1 MIVGIDL
8 GTTHSLIGCFEGNA
22 PRMFPNA
29 LGDLLT
35 PSAIS
40 VGDDGGILV
49 GQSARDRLITHPQAS
64 VAAFKRW
71 MGSNRSTRLGKRE
84 FRPEELSALVL
95 RSLIADAEAALG
107 EKVREAVISVPA
119 YFGDAQRKATRA
131 AGELAGIKVER
142 LVNEPTAAALA
153 YGLQERID
161 GSTFIVLDLGGG
173 TFDVSILEIFDGVMQ
188 VHASAGDNHL
198 GGEDFLDAMAE
209 ACCKDLGINRR
220 TLPANELAMLL
231 SRLETAKKQLSS
243 TNDVVAHLQLD
254 GTTREWRIDDAS
266 FQRLAEPLLQRVR
279 TPIERALRDAKLS
292 PGDLSEV
299 VMVGG
304 ASRMP
309 LFTRLV
315 TRMLG
320 RLPLRHVHP
329 DQAIAL
335 GAAVVGGMKMRNQAL
350 EEVVMTDVCPYT
362 LGIAT
367 AREDEHG
374 RVSNGHF
381 SPIIER
387 NATVPVSRSEEF
399 SAMQDGQREIKL
411 EIYQGESPRVVN
423 NVLLGTL
430 DIRLAPKMKKNQP
443 AIDVRFTYD
452 VNGVLQVESTVLGT
466 GEKHELILQ
475 DNPGVLDQAEIR
487 ERLASLSAL
496 KVHPREDQANLA
508 TIARIERLYEER
520 LDLRGQLQDWL
531 ARFMS
536 ILEGQDRV
544 RIERERGELSRALDQ
559 LEAQG
564 ID

>member
-22 PRMFPNA
+22 PRLFANA
-29 LGDLLT
+29 LGEWLT
-35 PSAIS
+35 PSVVS
-40 VGDDGGILV
+40 LGDDGILV
-49 GQSARDRLITHPQAS
+49 GQGARDRLITHPTTS
-64 VAAFKRW
+64 VASFKRW
-71 MGSNRSTRLGKRE
+71 MGSNRGSRLGMRE

-198 GGEDFLDAMAE
+198 GGEDFLKAMLD
-209 ACCKDLGINRR
+209 ACCKDLAIDQRSVPPG
-220 TLPANELAMLL
+220 ELAQLL
-231 SRLETAKKQLSS
+231 ARLEAAKKQLSQQAE
-243 TNDVVAHLQLD
+243 VAMTLLVGGQA
-254 GTTREWRIDDAS
+254 REWTITETR
-266 FQRLAEPLLQRVR
+266 FQQFAEPLLQRIR
-279 TPIERALRDAKLS
+279 APIERALRDARLS
-292 PGDLSEV
+292 PGDLAEV

-309 LFTRLV
+309 VFTRLV

-335 GAAVVGGMKMRNQAL
+335 GACVAAGMKMRDQAL

-374 RVSNGHF
+374 RVSSGHF

-387 NATVPVSRSEEF
+387 NATVPVSRSEQF
-399 SAMQDGQREIKL
+399 CAMHDGQREIKL
-411 EIYQGESPRVVN
+411 EIFQGESPRVAN

-430 DIRLAPKMKKNQP
+430 DIRLAPKMQKNQA
-443 AIDVRFTYD
+443 AIEVRFTYD
-452 VNGVLQVESTVLGT
+452 INGVLQVESTTLGT
-466 GEKHELILQ
+466 GEKRELILQ
-475 DNPGVLDQAEIR
+475 DNPGVLGAAEIR

-520 LDLRGQLQDWL
+520 LDQRSLLQDWL
-531 ARFMS
+531 ARFNGV
-536 ILEGQDRV
+536 LESQDRA

-559 LEAQG
+559 LDARG
-564 ID
+564 FD

>member
-1 MIVGIDL
+1 M
-8 GTTHSLIGCFEGNA
+8 N
-22 PRMFPNA
+22 
-29 LGDLLT
+29 
-35 PSAIS
+35 
-40 VGDDGGILV
+40 
-49 GQSARDRLITHPQAS
+49 
-64 VAAFKRW
+64 
-71 MGSNRSTRLGKRE
+71 
-84 FRPEELSALVL
+84 
-95 RSLIADAEAALG
+95 
-107 EKVREAVISVPA
+107 
-119 YFGDAQRKATRA
+119 
-131 AGELAGIKVER
+131 
-142 LVNEPTAAALA
+142 
-153 YGLQERID
+153 

-198 GGEDFLDAMAE
+198 GGEDFLDVMAE

-220 TLPANELAMLL
+220 GLPANELALLL

-243 TNDVVAHLQLD
+243 ANEAVANLQL
-254 GTTREWRIDDAS
+254 GGAAHEWRIDDAT

-279 TPIERALRDAKLS
+279 APIERALRDAKLS

-367 AREDEHG
+367 GREDEHG

-387 NATVPVSRSEEF
+387 NATVPVSRSEAF

-411 EIYQGESPRVVN
+411 EIYQGESPRVAN

-430 DIRLAPKMKKNQP
+430 DIRLAQKMKKHQP
-443 AIDVRFTYD
+443 AIEVRFTYD
-452 VNGVLQVESTVLGT
+452 VNGVLQVESTTLGT

-475 DNPGVLDQAEIR
+475 DNPGVLDEAEIR

-508 TIARIERLYEER
+508 AIARIERLYEER
-520 LDLRGQLQDWL
+520 LDLRGLLQDWL

-536 ILEGQDRV
+536 LLEGQDRA

>member
-22 PRMFPNA
+22 PRLFANA

-71 MGSNRSTRLGKRE
+71 MGSNRSTRLGKRD

-142 LVNEPTAAALA
+142 LVNEPTAAAMA

-198 GGEDFLDAMAE
+198 GGEDFLDVMAE
-209 ACCKDLGINRR
+209 ACCKDLGIDRR
-220 TLPANELAMLL
+220 SLPANELAMLL
-231 SRLETAKKQLSS
+231 SRLEAAKKQLSS
-243 TNDVVAHLQLD
+243 ANEVVAHFQL
-254 GTTREWRIDDAS
+254 GGATREWRIDDSS

-279 TPIERALRDAKLS
+279 APIERALRDAKLS

-367 AREDEHG
+367 GREDEHG
-374 RVSNGHF
+374 RVSTGHF

-399 SAMQDGQREIKL
+399 CALQDGQREIKV

-430 DIRLAPKMKKNQP
+430 DIRLAPKLKKNQP
-443 AIDVRFTYD
+443 AIDLRFTYD
-452 VNGVLQVESTVLGT
+452 INGVLQVESTTLGT

-475 DNPGVLDQAEIR
+475 DNPGVLGEAEIR
-487 ERLASLSAL
+487 ERLASLSGL

-536 ILEGQDRV
+536 ILEGQDRI

-564 ID
+564 LD

>member
-22 PRMFPNA
+22 PRLFPNA

-40 VGDDGGILV
+40 VGEDGGILV
-49 GQSARDRLITHPQAS
+49 GQAARDRLITHPQAS

-71 MGSNRSTRLGKRE
+71 MGSSRSTRLGKRE

-198 GGEDFLDAMAE
+198 GGEDFLDVMAE

-220 TLPANELAMLL
+220 GLPANELALLL

-243 TNDVVAHLQLD
+243 ANEAVANLQL
-254 GTTREWRIDDAS
+254 GGAAHEWRIDDAA

-279 TPIERALRDAKLS
+279 APIERALRDAKLS

-367 AREDEHG
+367 GREDEHG

-387 NATVPVSRSEEF
+387 NATVPVSRSEAF

-411 EIYQGESPRVVN
+411 EIYQGESPRVAN

-430 DIRLAPKMKKNQP
+430 DIRLAQKMKKHQP
-443 AIDVRFTYD
+443 AIEVRFTYD
-452 VNGVLQVESTVLGT
+452 VNGVLQVESTTLGT

-475 DNPGVLDQAEIR
+475 DNPGVLDEAEIR

-508 TIARIERLYEER
+508 AIARIERLYEER
-520 LDLRGQLQDWL
+520 LDLRGLLQDWL

-536 ILEGQDRV
+536 LLEGQDRA

>member
-22 PRMFPNA
+22 PRLFPNA

-71 MGSNRSTRLGKRE
+71 MGSNRSTRLGKRD

-198 GGEDFLDAMAE
+198 GGEDFLDAMVD

-254 GTTREWRIDDAS
+254 GATREWRIDDAS

-430 DIRLAPKMKKNQP
+430 DIRLAPKMKKNQA

-508 TIARIERLYEER
+508 TIARIERLYEDR
-520 LDLRGQLQDWL
+520 LDMRGQLQDWL

>member
-22 PRMFPNA
+22 PRLFTNA

-64 VAAFKRW
+64 VAGFKRW
-71 MGSNRSTRLGKRE
+71 MGSNRGTRLGKRD

-95 RSLIADAEAALG
+95 RSLVADAEAALG

-198 GGEDFLDAMAE
+198 GGEDFLDVMAE
-209 ACCKDLGINRR
+209 ACCKDLGIDRR

-243 TNDVVAHLQLD
+243 TNEVVAHLQL
-254 GTTREWRIDDAS
+254 GGAAREWRIDDSS

-279 TPIERALRDAKLS
+279 APIERALRDAKLS

-374 RVSNGHF
+374 RISNGHF

-399 SAMQDGQREIKL
+399 CAMQDGQREIKV

-430 DIRLAPKMKKNQP
+430 DVRLAPKMKKNQP
-443 AIDVRFTYD
+443 AIDLRFTYD

-475 DNPGVLDQAEIR
+475 DNPGVLSDAEIR
-487 ERLASLSAL
+487 ERLALLSAL

-531 ARFMS
+531 ARFLS
-536 ILEGQDRV
+536 LLEGQDRV

>member
-22 PRMFPNA
+22 PRLFPNA

-71 MGSNRSTRLGKRE
+71 MGSNRTSRLGKRE

-95 RSLIADAEAALG
+95 RSLLADAEAALG

-198 GGEDFLDAMAE
+198 GGEDFLDAMAD
-209 ACCKDLGINRR
+209 ACCRDLGIDRR
-220 TLPANELAMLL
+220 ALPASELAMLL
-231 SRLETAKKQLSS
+231 ARLEAAKKQLSS
-243 TNDVVAHLQLD
+243 ANEAVAHLQF
-254 GTTREWRIDDAS
+254 GTAAREWRIDDAG

-279 TPIERALRDAKLS
+279 APIERALRDAKLA

-367 AREDEHG
+367 GREDEHG

-387 NATVPVSRSEEF
+387 NATVPVSRSEGF
-399 SAMQDGQREIKL
+399 CAMQDGQREIRL

-430 DIRLAPKMKKNQP
+430 DVRLAPKMKKNQP
-443 AIDVRFTYD
+443 AVDVRFTYD
-452 VNGVLQVESTVLGT
+452 VNGVLQVESTTIGT
-466 GEKHELILQ
+466 GEKRELILQ
-475 DNPGVLDQAEIR
+475 DNAGVLGEAEIR

-508 TIARIERLYEER
+508 AIARIERLYEER
-520 LDLRGQLQDWL
+520 LDARGQLQDWL

-564 ID
+564 FD

>member
-22 PRMFPNA
+22 PRLFPNA

-35 PSAIS
+35 PSVVSI
-40 VGDDGGILV
+40 GEDGGILV

-95 RSLIADAEAALG
+95 RSLLADAEAALG

-198 GGEDFLDAMAE
+198 GGEDFLDVMAD
-209 ACCKDLGINRR
+209 ACCRELGINRR
-220 TLPANELAMLL
+220 ALPPNELALLL
-231 SRLETAKKQLSS
+231 SRLEVAKKQLSS
-243 TNDVVAHLQLD
+243 ATEAVVNVASG
-254 GTTREWRIDDAS
+254 GTAREWRIDDVG

-279 TPIERALRDAKLS
+279 APIERALRDAKLS

-430 DIRLAPKMKKNQP
+430 DIRLAPKMKKNQA

-475 DNPGVLDQAEIR
+475 DNPGVLDEAEIR

>member
-22 PRMFPNA
+22 PRLFPNA

-71 MGSNRSTRLGKRE
+71 MGSNRSTRLGKRD

-254 GTTREWRIDDAS
+254 GATREWRIDDAS

-399 SAMQDGQREIKL
+399 CAMLDGQREIKV

-430 DIRLAPKMKKNQP
+430 DVRLAPKMKKNQP
-443 AIDVRFTYD
+443 AIDLRFTYD
-452 VNGVLQVESTVLGT
+452 INGVLQVESTTLGT

-475 DNPGVLDQAEIR
+475 DNPGVLGDAEIR

-536 ILEGQDRV
+536 LLEGQDRV